1 MQAPAAESALPRRGP
16 ILLQFWAE
24 NFDSAYP
31 MLDLINTL
39 INGREAARGVAGNVQ
54 GAASSS
60 APKPGKTR
68 YLIRRREFCGLVTRN
83 DENGT
88 TRTFDYALRGASQKQ
103 PP

>member
-24 NFDSAYP
+24 NFDSAVS
-31 MLDLINTL
+31 NARSHKHAHKRTRSGQ
-39 INGREAARGVAGNVQ
+39 GRCWQRPGSRKQLRSKARENAL
-54 GAASSS
+54 
-60 APKPGKTR
+60 PH
-68 YLIRRREFCGLVTRN
+68 RRREFCGLVTRN
-83 DENGT
+83 DENRT